1 MFDLAISRMTKF
13 LQLLWLL
20 SVTRNLAGRTTLAR
34 VNGDDSIPYGAW
46 NPGGGLPT
54 LAGWACATWAAG
66 AMATPWAAG
75 AVDTATAGAMAT
87 P

>member
-1 MFDLAISRMTKF
+1 MT
-13 LQLLWLL
+13 Q
-20 SVTRNLAGRTTLAR
+20 S
-34 VNGDDSIPYGAW
+34 
-46 NPGGGLPT
+46 PT
-54 LAGWACATWAAG
+54 LGFQVEDYLSWQAYVTWAAG